1 MSNKPPFFVSSRERT
16 GVMFTLFALCMI
28 KIIEPSVY
36 HFTQAKYQR
45 PVQWT
50 QTTPCESCSES
61 RRTVQNRSVA
71 AQEASGHVSSPT
83 ALTSK
88 ILLGD
93 INRADTNTLKRING
107 VGSVLANLIIKF
119 RAYLGFYAH
128 MDQLKEVYR
137 LPDSVH
143 LKLTKRFTLDHSEV
157 KRLSINT
164 ATKKELMRL
173 PYLNSEEWDIVL
185 EERSLKG
192 GFRHQ
197 DELTN
202 LFVKTL
208 NKKSFIL
215 LYLKL

>member
-1 MSNKPPFFVSSRERT
+1 
-16 GVMFTLFALCMI
+16 MI

-36 HFTQAKYQR
+36 RFTQAKYQR
-45 PVQWT
+45 PLQWA
-50 QTTPCESCSES
+50 QTTPCDPCSEN
-61 RRTVQNRSVA
+61 RRTVQNQSFGTEVVA
-71 AQEASGHVSSPT
+71 SNESISNPLPSNA
-83 ALTSK
+83 
-88 ILLGD
+88 LLGD
-93 INRADTNTLKRING
+93 INRADTNALKRVNG
-107 VGSVLANLIIKF
+107 VGSVLANRIVKF
-119 RAYLGFYAH
+119 RSYLGFYAH

>member
-1 MSNKPPFFVSSRERT
+1 ML
-16 GVMFTLFALCMI
+16 TLFALCMI
-28 KIIEPSVY
+28 KIMEPSVY
-36 HFTQAKYQR
+36 RFVQAKYLR

-50 QTTPCESCSES
+50 HTTPCEPYSKS
-61 RRTVQNRSVA
+61 RRTIQNRFVA
-71 AQEASGHVSSPT
+71 APEASGHVSSPT

-93 INRADTNTLKRING
+93 INRADTNALKRVNG
-107 VGSVLANLIIKF
+107 VGSVLANRIVKF
-119 RAYLGFYAH
+119 RSYLGFYVH

-137 LPDSVH
+137 LPDSVYF
-143 LKLTKRFTLDHSEV
+143 KLTKRFTLDLSEM

-164 ATKKELMRL
+164 ATKEELMRL
-173 PYLNSEEWDIVL
+173 PYLSAEEWDAVL
-185 EERSLKG
+185 EERSLRG

-202 LFVKTL
+202 LFVKSL

>member
-50 QTTPCESCSES
+50 QTTDCKPCSES
-61 RRTVQNRSVA
+61 RPTVQNRSVA
-71 AQEASGHVSSPT
+71 APEASGHVSSPT

-93 INRADTNTLKRING
+93 INRADTNALKRVNG
-107 VGSVLANLIIKF
+107 VGSVLANRIVKF
-119 RAYLGFYAH
+119 RSYLGFYAH

-137 LPDSVH
+137 LPDSVF
-143 LKLTKRFTLDHSEV
+143 LKLTKRFTLDPSEV
-157 KRLSINT
+157 KQLSINT
-164 ATKKELMRL
+164 ATKEELMHL
-173 PYLNSEEWDIVL
+173 PYLNAEEWDIVL

>member
-1 MSNKPPFFVSSRERT
+1 
-16 GVMFTLFALCMI
+16 
-28 KIIEPSVY
+28 
-36 HFTQAKYQR
+36 
-45 PVQWT
+45 
-50 QTTPCESCSES
+50 
-61 RRTVQNRSVA
+61 
-71 AQEASGHVSSPT
+71 
-83 ALTSK
+83 
-88 ILLGD
+88 
-93 INRADTNTLKRING
+93 
-107 VGSVLANLIIKF
+107 
-119 RAYLGFYAH
+119 